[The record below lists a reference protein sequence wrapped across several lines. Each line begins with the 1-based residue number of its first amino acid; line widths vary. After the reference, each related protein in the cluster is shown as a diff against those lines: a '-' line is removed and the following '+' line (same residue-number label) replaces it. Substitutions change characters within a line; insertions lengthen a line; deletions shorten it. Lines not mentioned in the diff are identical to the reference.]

1 MDVNW
6 SKLKHHSSLFVDILL
21 MFLHLLYFVLQGLL
35 HVQTVQWLST
45 CCSEA
50 RYTIVPLLLP
60 LWQNAHI
67 LSVTYHRSCVEGHV
81 LTQEIRYHIYLYLAA
96 LSLGNTVG
104 VAVRERSVRLS
115 PMRPWFDPR
124 THFRMCF
131 EAPVKINS
139 SQIQIE

>member
-81 LTQEIRYHIYLYLAA
+81 LTQEIRYHIYLYLVA
-96 LSLGNTVG
+96 LSLGNTGG
-104 VAVRERSVRLS
+104 VAVRERLISHQC
-115 PMRPWFDPR
+115 DPGLIPELI
-124 THFRMCF
+124 FVC
-131 EAPVKINS
+131 AYVKINS